1 MVLYQLFALYLKWV
15 FCNEMFYVICHL
27 LFRKDFNQQ
36 MQIRKFAL
44 TKLTITCSQWTIE
57 KLEKGEKYVQ
67 T

>member
-1 MVLYQLFALYLKWV
+1 
-15 FCNEMFYVICHL
+15 
-27 LFRKDFNQQ
+27 